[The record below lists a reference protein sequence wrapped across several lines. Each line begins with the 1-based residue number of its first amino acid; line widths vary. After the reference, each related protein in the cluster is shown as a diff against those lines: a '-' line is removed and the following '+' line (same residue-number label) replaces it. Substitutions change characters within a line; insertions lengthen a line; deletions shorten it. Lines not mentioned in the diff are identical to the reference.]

1 MHKPLWMYFYKFNM
15 KSSFHHCFVNYFLSF
30 PASCHFVCFYV
41 FLCSSIFISDIF
53 GKYLLSKEVFF
64 NDKVFPSSFF
74 FLRRTPWGRQW
85 IVIWHANIQ
94 SKEKKKKKEKTQ
106 SVLNKHTFP
115 KSGRYT
121 RTFTCIHAKK
131 QRESNSKN
139 KNENKQFLNSDL
151 HDFFST
157 NRLFGKTD
165 KH

>member
-74 FLRRTPWGRQW
+74 FLWRTPWGRQW

-94 SKEKKKKKEKTQ
+94 SKEKKKKKKKNSICFKQTHISQKWAIYSNVYLYPCKKTER
-106 SVLNKHTFP
+106 K
-115 KSGRYT
+115 
-121 RTFTCIHAKK
+121 
-131 QRESNSKN
+131 
-139 KNENKQFLNSDL
+139 
-151 HDFFST
+151 
-157 NRLFGKTD
+157 
-165 KH
+165 